1 MAEDEDMV
9 REEAPPPPYW
19 DSHSLPLKSLESSL
33 LLIRSQSTV
42 PSVPCL
48 HHLAF
53 SRTFRQ
59 TGPLTI
65 CSCQVWCLL
74 LSILFWDWSMLW
86 QILVSCS
93 FYNRAAFHRV
103 TAQFLSPFALC
114 WDVWL
119 LLIQGYRERHHE
131 LCCAHLVKVCC
142 DIPQLLAWAWVAD
155 AMLSLCFT

>member
-93 FYNRAAFHRV
+93 FYNRAAFRRD
-103 TAQFLSPFALC
+103 TAQLLSPFALC

-119 LLIQGYRERHHE
+119 LLIQGYRERRHE
-131 LCCAHLVKVCC
+131 LCCARPVKVCC
-142 DIPQLLAWAWVAD
+142 DIPRLLAWAWVAD